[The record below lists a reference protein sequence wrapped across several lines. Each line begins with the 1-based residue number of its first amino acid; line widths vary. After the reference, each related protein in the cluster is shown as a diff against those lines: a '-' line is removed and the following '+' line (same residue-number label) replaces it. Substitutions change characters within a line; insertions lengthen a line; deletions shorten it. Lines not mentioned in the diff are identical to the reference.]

1 GCNPGFLDFRDG
13 IVPAE
18 LEVEMRH
25 VRQLVSRDD
34 EINDRGPV
42 DGEGLGDRAAQLV
55 RLSRLETMAAA
66 SAGKRG
72 EIRIWEFDRLPE
84 RRQTLTL
91 GFQNNESKARIVV
104 DHALPRQLGV
114 PCRQELANQHVET
127 AVTGQGDDLPRAVER
142 LDAVRLT

>member
-1 GCNPGFLDFRDG
+1 
-13 IVPAE
+13 
-18 LEVEMRH
+18 
-25 VRQLVSRDD
+25 DD
-34 EINDRGPV
+34 AINDRGPV

-55 RLSRLETMAAA
+55 RLSRLQTMAAA

-91 GFQNNESKARIVV
+91 GFQHNESKARIVV
-104 DHALPRQLGV
+104 DDDLHRQLV
-114 PCRQELANQHVET
+114 VHSRQDLAHKHFEP
-127 AVTGQGDDLPRAVER
+127 AVAGQGDDLPRAVER